1 MSLITILLA
10 ITALVMVSI
19 QTADDAPEEVRM
31 DLDKFLQSEVQK
43 MSKMDVV
50 NAQHAKAMQQMVKET
65 AKKKPRPTAV
75 KEEMVQ
81 QIQDDKPAKK
91 AGPSLMTVAS
101 EEYRRD
107 KKSQEDDWMDDD

>member
-1 MSLITILLA
+1 MAMSLITILLA

-65 AKKKPRPTAV
+65 AKKRRPTAV

-91 AGPSLMTVAS
+91 LGPH
-101 EEYRRD
+101 
-107 KKSQEDDWMDDD
+107 